1 MDRFFRRLD
10 GDKDISASEQ
20 EKKEGSDSDD
30 DSRSTSRRGSNGEIE
45 EVDGGDHIN
54 EVDNVG

>member
-1 MDRFFRRLD
+1 LGETFD
-10 GDKDISASEQ
+10 GDEDISASKRE
-20 EKKEGSDSDD
+20 EKEGSESDD
-30 DSRSTSRRGSNGEIE
+30 DSRSTSSRRNNGEIE